1 MHAWIEHAP
10 VLHKA
15 LHTLS
20 PGGSNRKDAPSRLL
34 KWIDAGVVYH
44 KHGVVGLLR
53 YAAVLASGGD
63 AQLSSSS
70 ILALDL
76 TLADNGV
83 GESTNVSEMNV
94 LDNLGKIIFEKSF
107 EGVNLS
113 DSSIS
118 QLTTALRVLALI
130 SDNSVCYLSPLFCP
144 AIIFSLDAVFFLFKC
159 SEMLCFIQTVAAALY
174 DEGAVTVVY
183 AILVNCSFMFER
195 SSNIYGKH
203 LYILSFYSTLVLF
216 LFFAATI

>member
-34 KWIDAGVVYH
+34 KWIDASVVYH

-76 TLADNGV
+76 APAENGV
-83 GESTNVSEMNV
+83 GESSNVSEMNG
-94 LDNLGKIIFEKSF
+94 LDNLEKVILEKSF

-118 QLTTALRVLALI
+118 QLTTALRILALI
-130 SDNSVCYLSPLFCP
+130 SDNTVCYRSLLFCP
-144 AIIFSLDAVFFLFKC
+144 SFLCGWCSLL
-159 SEMLCFIQTVAAALY
+159 
-174 DEGAVTVVY
+174 
-183 AILVNCSFMFER
+183 ILVF
-195 SSNIYGKH
+195 
-203 LYILSFYSTLVLF
+203 
-216 LFFAATI
+216 